1 MSPVLIVMLLLPVAQ
16 GPADS
21 AAVQAGKALW
31 EINNTC
37 LSCHGTRGEGG
48 FGPDL
53 AGHTLTPAQFLRAVR
68 KPWGVMPTFS
78 PEKNFSDQEIGQI
91 AAYLASL
98 PKAAEP
104 GPWRTPIPANAS
116 ARQALQ
122 IAQGCGQCHGA
133 VMATPRRDAGG
144 DGADFEWFKA
154 LVYNHTTAMCQGR
167 TVPECSRDRL
177 RMGNYSGSRLP
188 EVVLRQI
195 WEFMTV
201 ETGLRVPVAGEISA
215 GAAGERG
222 VTFTLKV
229 INEGMPRKGLTAEN
243 LSLALTLAP
252 GTTVAATTGAGYQ
265 GVRRDA
271 TASVDNAVWELPRLE
286 PGDARTYTITVAGAA
301 AATGITGGNI
311 VWAKPALGDG
321 SAERLALAAPRSAQQ
336 R

>member
-1 MSPVLIVMLLLPVAQ
+1 MNAVLILILLLPLAQ

-31 EINNTC
+31 GINNTC
-37 LSCHGTRGEGG
+37 ISCHGAAGQGG

-53 AGHTLTPAQFLRAVR
+53 AGHTLTPAQFLHAVR
-68 KPWGVMPTFS
+68 KPWGVMPAFT
-78 PEKNFSDQEIGQI
+78 PEKNFSDKEIGQI

-98 PKAAEP
+98 PKVSEP

-144 DGADFEWFKA
+144 DGADFEWFKGM
-154 LVYNHTTAMCQGR
+154 VYNHTTAMCQGR
-167 TVPECSRDRL
+167 TVPECDRDRL
-177 RMGNYSGSRLP
+177 RMGNYSRSRVP
-188 EVVLRQI
+188 DVVLREI
-195 WEFMTV
+195 WEFMAV
-201 ETGLRVPVAGEISA
+201 ETGLRVPVAGQISA
-215 GAAGERG
+215 GTSVDRG

-229 INEGMPRKGLTAEN
+229 SNEGIRGKGLTAEN
-243 LSLALTLAP
+243 LNIALTLVP

-271 TASVDNAVWELPRLE
+271 TAGADTAVWQLPRLE
-286 PGDARTYTITVAGAA
+286 PGDEHTYTITVSGTA

-311 VWAKPALGDG
+311 VWARPAFGDG
-321 SAERLALAAPRSAQQ
+321 SADQLALAAPRSAQE